1 MLCCPEK
8 ALCFLVYTQVCV
20 FVLLVLRSSFSGEK
34 IFLTDSELQKVDCY
48 LSGALRWFRRGNASV
63 KKY

>member
-8 ALCFLVYTQVCV
+8 AVCFLVYTSVCV

-34 IFLTDSELQKVDCY
+34 NVLTDSELQKVDCC
-48 LSGALRWFRRGNASV
+48 LSGAPRWFRLGNASV
-63 KKY
+63 KKC

>member
-8 ALCFLVYTQVCV
+8 AVCFLVCV

-34 IFLTDSELQKVDCY
+34 NIWWIVVSVAP
-48 LSGALRWFRRGNASV
+48 SGGLDV
-63 KKY
+63 EMQV